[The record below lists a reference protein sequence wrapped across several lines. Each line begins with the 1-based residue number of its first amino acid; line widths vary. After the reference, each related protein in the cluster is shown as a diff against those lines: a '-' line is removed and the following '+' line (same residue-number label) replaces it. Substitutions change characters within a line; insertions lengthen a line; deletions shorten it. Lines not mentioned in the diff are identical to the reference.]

1 MNESSGSNPN
11 FITGSK
17 NGGPSMVANTPA
29 PTNPTVQ
36 PGQGGNGGNAQ
47 VVAEATGNAVGT
59 LTSGMLSG
67 GFSYLSRYEDGLDFA
82 MSAVANSSS
91 ARLCKRQEFRLVTQF
106 LLLFSM
112 GKGFLIK
119 VVADTV
125 QDMEDTEDTE
135 DTEEDTP
142 NFWMLVLH

>member
-1 MNESSGSNPN
+1 
-11 FITGSK
+11 
-17 NGGPSMVANTPA
+17 
-29 PTNPTVQ
+29 
-36 PGQGGNGGNAQ
+36 
-47 VVAEATGNAVGT
+47 
-59 LTSGMLSG
+59 
-67 GFSYLSRYEDGLDFA
+67 
-82 MSAVANSSS
+82 
-91 ARLCKRQEFRLVTQF
+91 
-106 LLLFSM
+106 M